1 MKSDI
6 EQSYIADII
15 SSRYP
20 ASEPEGIVE
29 IGELTR
35 DPAQFSANATK
46 REGGVGFVAGAAPA
60 PMSSSSTAQVSQPR
74 FGRAGVT
81 AEQSAAAGG
90 LEKPITA
97 LADML
102 AGIPRGMTAQT
113 MGLGGDLESLYN
125 GLTSIFN
132 RPEDQPRIDAFLQ
145 GLAQKT
151 NMATTEQINKE
162 GYRIPFTDINM
173 PPLPPVVPVGS
184 PDQKSREASANYGQF
199 FGELAPIP
207 SIIDVGVTGL
217 KAGAKA
223 LAPNAANMME
233 QGLRKSGMITD
244 IVPDGKSVPQ
254 KIAPAQ
260 IKETGGLSFPS
271 VDTDNRLRLKAKRE
285 ESVLAGKASAG
296 APKNTRV
303 EIQAPEGSSLPNFVV
318 GNITPQD
325 WIARTES
332 MLSKEE
338 ISKYAKWYDDIKGTF
353 LKYTNNDEAKADKYM
368 RAWLV
373 ANQNIGVDGALSNM
387 LLQAEQFARKVPKKE
402 MKAGGLPMA
411 TQAARNALS
420 NEPITEGVGA
430 KISDFVDSA
439 EGKSVRSFYGNNQA
453 GGSPFVVDIH
463 TARDTGLVDEIL
475 LNHLERKGYQ
485 VDRQN
490 IKTDFAAGPTET
502 QYENRADFGR
512 ALTKYLNDNSW
523 QGRTDWT
530 PKEVQAV
537 GWMAM
542 TKLTADAAEDSVT
555 ALERNLR
562 RISMEVAPA
571 VGSPW
576 EKKFGEKFSSLPA
589 QRQSEITQVVT
600 DRAMQTAKEISG
612 IDFREMV
619 HGTGGWQTFQN
630 PAAVAQTL
638 ATREGA
644 EIAANVLGYL
654 LQQTEVWVNSI
665 KGTTKNPKSLAI
677 DFIESG
683 SDNLSTNEG
692 IRSFWEKIMAADSTG
707 LFVGYQPIKTVD
719 GEIGIRVIVD
729 KANATKMQNVQNAL
743 SNGGEINNVLNSLD
757 FQIKAKG
764 YESDLVKAGNNWKES
779 PDGKLYLGRLAD
791 LGVKRTAA
799 DLDPI
804 RSELEKI
811 IESELAGTGEK
822 AASAGTKSAT
832 AKAKQVIKRSQSAPL
847 KGAE

>member
-6 EQSYIADII
+6 EQEYIADII
-15 SSRYP
+15 ASRYP
-20 ASEPEGIVE
+20 VNEPVGIVE
-29 IGELTR
+29 VGELTR
-35 DPAQFSANATK
+35 DPAQFSATATK
-46 REGGVGFVAGAAPA
+46 REDGVGFVEGAAPA
-60 PMSSSSTAQVSQPR
+60 PSSSSVAQVSQPR
-74 FGRAGVT
+74 FGRGGVT

-97 LADML
+97 LADMGG
-102 AGIPRGMTAQT
+102 GIARGITAQT
-113 MGLGGDLESLYN
+113 MGLAGDIESLYN

-173 PPLPPVVPVGS
+173 PPLPPVVPAGS
-184 PDQKSREASANYGQF
+184 PDQKSREASANYGQA

-207 SIIDVGVTGL
+207 SVVDVGVAGL

-223 LAPNAANMME
+223 LAPNVGQLME
-233 QGLRKSGMITD
+233 KQLDKAGLILR
-244 IVPDGKSVPQ
+244 
-254 KIAPAQ
+254 IAPDSPSQGKA
-260 IKETGGLSFPS
+260 IGGLSFPS
-271 VDTDNRLRLKAKRE
+271 IDTDNRLRLKAQRDQN
-285 ESVLAGKASAG
+285 VLNGKQPVG
-296 APKNTRV
+296 APKNERV
-303 EIQAPEGSSLPNFVV
+303 EIAAPEGSSLPNFVV
-318 GNITPQD
+318 GNISPQD
-325 WIARTES
+325 WITRTEA
-332 MLSKEE
+332 MLNKEE
-338 ISKYAKWYDDIKGTF
+338 IAKYAKWYDDIKGTF
-353 LKYTNNDEAKADKYM
+353 LKYTNNDEVKADKYM

-387 LLQAEQFARKVPKKE
+387 LLQAEQFARKVPKSE

-411 TQAARNALS
+411 TSAARNALS
-420 NEPITEGVGA
+420 DEPITEGVGA

-439 EGKSVRSFYGNNQA
+439 EGKSVRSFYGNDSL

-475 LNHLERKGYQ
+475 LNHLERKGYK

-490 IKTDFAAGPTET
+490 IKTDFTAGPTET

-512 ALTKYLNDNSW
+512 GLTKYLNDTAW

-542 TKLTADAAEDSVT
+542 TKLTADSSEDSVT

-571 VGSPW
+571 EGSPW
-576 EKKFGEKFSSLPA
+576 EAKFGERFAKLPA
-589 QRQSEITQVVT
+589 QRQSEITQIVT
-600 DRAMQTAKEISG
+600 DKAMQVAKEISG

-654 LQQTEVWVNSI
+654 LQQTEVWVNAI
-665 KGTTKNPKSLAI
+665 KGTTKNPKALAI
-677 DFIESG
+677 DFIETG

-692 IRSFWEKIMAADSTG
+692 IRSFWEKIMAADPTG

-719 GEIGIRVIVD
+719 GEVGIRVIVD
-729 KANATKMQNVQNAL
+729 KANATKMQNVQNTL
-743 SNGGEINNVLNSLD
+743 SKGGEIDNVLRSLD
-757 FQIKAKG
+757 FDVISNG
-764 YESDLVKAGNNWKES
+764 YESDLVKAGNNWKEL
-779 PDGKLYLGRLAD
+779 PDGKSYLERLAN

-799 DLDPI
+799 DLDPV
-804 RSELEKI
+804 RSELERI
-811 IESELAGTGEK
+811 IESELSGSGTK
-822 AASAGTKSAT
+822 STNAATKSAT
-832 AKAKQVIKRSQSAPL
+832 TKAKQVIKRSQSAPV

>member
-1 MKSDI
+1 MNLEEKF
-6 EQSYIADII
+6 
-15 SSRYP
+15 
-20 ASEPEGIVE
+20 
-29 IGELTR
+29 L
-35 DPAQFSANATK
+35 N
-46 REGGVGFVAGAAPA
+46 
-60 PMSSSSTAQVSQPR
+60 
-74 FGRAGVT
+74 
-81 AEQSAAAGG
+81 SAAAALPTGDLDEG
-90 LEKPITA
+90 SPNFRGPVPPAAQLEAPMGEIPLIPEKPLPANLISSGRAVEATVIGQQSPVNKPAADATTGVMPVTGRVFPEDTA
-97 LADML
+97 SIQS
-102 AGIPRGMTAQT
+102 IPRNDLQEF
-113 MGLGGDLESLYN
+113 MGNIGSAIQSGAEYLDFAVIGLPDVGTLTLKDLTVGDLGKVMEAMSYGFAPTTGEGQTLRPTPEALDLLNAIPAFQAASKAVKYGAK
-125 GLTSIFN
+125 GL
-132 RPEDQPRIDAFLQ
+132 R
-145 GLAQKT
+145 
-151 NMATTEQINKE
+151 
-162 GYRIPFTDINM
+162 
-173 PPLPPVVPVGS
+173 
-184 PDQKSREASANYGQF
+184 
-199 FGELAPIP
+199 
-207 SIIDVGVTGL
+207 
-217 KAGAKA
+217 AGAEA
-223 LAPNAANMME
+223 LAPAAADVIE
-233 QGLRKSGMITD
+233 SGLRKTGMITD

-254 KIAPAQ
+254 QIPPAQ

-285 ESVLAGKASAG
+285 ESILAGKAPAG

-325 WIARTES
+325 WISRTES

-338 ISKYAKWYDDIKGTF
+338 IAKYAKWYDDIKGTF
-353 LKYTNNDEAKADKYM
+353 LKYTNNDEEKADKYM

-387 LLQAEQFARKVPKKE
+387 LLQAEQFARKVPKQE

-411 TQAARNALS
+411 TQAARNALL

-542 TKLTADAAEDSVT
+542 TKLTADASEDSVT

-600 DRAMQTAKEISG
+600 DRAMQAAKEISG

-665 KGTTKNPKSLAI
+665 KGTTKNPKALAI

-692 IRSFWEKIMAADSTG
+692 IRSFWEKIMAADPTG
-707 LFVGYQPIKTVD
+707 LFVGYQPIKTID
-719 GEIGIRVIVD
+719 GEVGIRVIVD

-743 SNGGEINNVLNSLD
+743 SKGGQIDNVLSSLD
-757 FQIKAKG
+757 FDVKSKG

-779 PDGKLYLGRLAD
+779 PDGKAYLGRLAD

-804 RSELEKI
+804 RSEFEKI
-811 IESELAGTGEK
+811 IESELAGTGGK
-822 AASAGTKSAT
+822 PASAGTKSAT
-832 AKAKQVIKRSQSAPL
+832 TKAKQVIKRSQSAPL

>member
-1 MKSDI
+1 MNLEEKFLNSAAAALPTGDL
-6 EQSYIADII
+6 
-15 SSRYP
+15 
-20 ASEPEGIVE
+20 EGIVE
-29 IGELTR
+29 VLPPIR
-35 DPAQFSANATK
+35 DPDQFSSTATK
-46 REGGVGFVAGAAPA
+46 QDGGVGFVQGATPSSV
-60 PMSSSSTAQVSQPR
+60 SSSATVQPSNQVTGTMPVAGRVFPEDTASIQNIPR
-74 FGRAGVT
+74 NALQEFMGNVGSAI
-81 AEQSAAAGG
+81 QSGSEYLDFAVIGLPDVGTLSLKDLTVGDLGKVMEAMSYGFTPTIGEGQTLRPTPEALDLLNAIPAFQAAG
-90 LEKPITA
+90 KVI
-97 LADML
+97 
-102 AGIPRGMTAQT
+102 
-113 MGLGGDLESLYN
+113 
-125 GLTSIFN
+125 
-132 RPEDQPRIDAFLQ
+132 
-145 GLAQKT
+145 K
-151 NMATTEQINKE
+151 
-162 GYRIPFTDINM
+162 
-173 PPLPPVVPVGS
+173 
-184 PDQKSREASANYGQF
+184 YGAK
-199 FGELAPIP
+199 ELAP
-207 SIIDVGVTGL
+207 
-217 KAGAKA
+217 A
-223 LAPNAANMME
+223 AANLME
-233 QGLRKSGMITD
+233 EGLRKSGMIMD

-254 KIAPAQ
+254 QIPPAQ

-285 ESVLAGKASAG
+285 ESILAGKAPAG

-325 WIARTES
+325 WISRTES

-338 ISKYAKWYDDIKGTF
+338 IAKYAKWYDDIKGTF
-353 LKYTNNDEAKADKYM
+353 LKYTNNDEEKADKYM

-387 LLQAEQFARKVPKKE
+387 LLQAEQFARKVPKQE

-439 EGKSVRSFYGNNQA
+439 EGKSVRSFYGNDQA

-512 ALTKYLNDNSW
+512 ALTKYLNDNAW

-542 TKLTADAAEDSVT
+542 TKLTADASEDSVT

-600 DRAMQTAKEISG
+600 DRAMQAAKEISG

-665 KGTTKNPKSLAI
+665 KGTTKNPKALAI

-692 IRSFWEKIMAADSTG
+692 IRSFWEKIMAADPTG
-707 LFVGYQPIKTVD
+707 LFVGYQPIKTID
-719 GEIGIRVIVD
+719 GEVGIRVIVD

-743 SNGGEINNVLNSLD
+743 SKGGQIDNVLSSLD
-757 FQIKAKG
+757 FDVKSKG

-779 PDGKLYLGRLAD
+779 PNGDAYLGRLAN

-811 IESELAGTGEK
+811 IESELAGTGGK
-822 AASAGTKSAT
+822 ASSAGTKSAT
-832 AKAKQVIKRSQSAPL
+832 TKAKQVIKRSQSAPL

>member
-1 MKSDI
+1 MNLEEKFLNSAAAALPTGDL
-6 EQSYIADII
+6 
-15 SSRYP
+15 
-20 ASEPEGIVE
+20 EGIVE
-29 IGELTR
+29 VLPPIR
-35 DPAQFSANATK
+35 DPDQFSSTATK
-46 REGGVGFVAGAAPA
+46 RGDGVGFAIGAAPSA
-60 PMSSSSTAQVSQPR
+60 VSSSAVVQPSSQTTGTMPTADRVFPED
-74 FGRAGVT
+74 T
-81 AEQSAAAGG
+81 ASIQN
-90 LEKPITA
+90 
-97 LADML
+97 
-102 AGIPRGMTAQT
+102 IPRNTLQEM
-113 MGLGGDLESLYN
+113 MGTVGSAIQSGAEYLDFAVIGLPDVGTLTLKDLTVGDLGKVMEAMSYGFAPTTGEGQTL
-125 GLTSIFN
+125 
-132 RPEDQPRIDAFLQ
+132 RPTPEALDLLNAIPAFQ
-145 GLAQKT
+145 A
-151 NMATTEQINKE
+151 
-162 GYRIPFTDINM
+162 
-173 PPLPPVVPVGS
+173 
-184 PDQKSREASANYGQF
+184 ASKVIKYGAKQ
-199 FGELAPIP
+199 LAP
-207 SIIDVGVTGL
+207 
-217 KAGAKA
+217 A
-223 LAPNAANMME
+223 AANMME
-233 QGLRKSGMITD
+233 EGLRKSGMIMD

-254 KIAPAQ
+254 QIPPAQ

-271 VDTDNRLRLKAKRE
+271 IDTDNRLRLKAKRE

-665 KGTTKNPKSLAI
+665 KGTTKNPKALAI
-677 DFIESG
+677 DFIETG

-692 IRSFWEKIMAADSTG
+692 IRSFWEKIMAADPTG
-707 LFVGYQPIKTVD
+707 LFVGYQPIKTID
-719 GEIGIRVIVD
+719 GEVGIRVIVD
-729 KANATKMQNVQNAL
+729 KANATKMQNVQNTL
-743 SNGGEINNVLNSLD
+743 SKGGEIDNVLNSLD
-757 FQIKAKG
+757 FEIKSKG

-779 PDGKLYLGRLAD
+779 PDGKAYLGRLAD

-811 IESELAGTGEK
+811 IESELAGTGGK

-832 AKAKQVIKRSQSAPL
+832 TKAKQVIKRSQSAPL

>member
-1 MKSDI
+1 MNLEEKFLNAAAAQLVPD
-6 EQSYIADII
+6 
-15 SSRYP
+15 
-20 ASEPEGIVE
+20 EG
-29 IGELTR
+29 
-35 DPAQFSANATK
+35 DPNF
-46 REGGVGFVAGAAPA
+46 RGPVPPA
-60 PMSSSSTAQVSQPR
+60 PQKEAPMGEIVLTPDSQKMNNLVAS
-74 FGRAGVT
+74 GRAINASIVGQNDST
-81 AEQSAAAGG
+81 QS
-90 LEKPITA
+90 
-97 LADML
+97 M
-102 AGIPRGMTAQT
+102 R
-113 MGLGGDLESLYN
+113 S
-125 GLTSIFN
+125 
-132 RPEDQPRIDAFLQ
+132 
-145 GLAQKT
+145 
-151 NMATTEQINKE
+151 
-162 GYRIPFTDINM
+162 
-173 PPLPPVVPVGS
+173 LPPVTVTADRVFPEDTASIQNIPRNTLQEMMGTIGSAIQSGAEYLDFAVIGLPDVGTLTLK
-184 PDQKSREASANYGQF
+184 DLTVGDLGKVMEAMSYGF
-199 FGELAPIP
+199 TPTTGEGQTLRPTPEALDLLNAIPAFQAAGKVIKYGAKQLAP
-207 SIIDVGVTGL
+207 
-217 KAGAKA
+217 A
-223 LAPNAANMME
+223 AANMME
-233 QGLRKSGMITD
+233 EGLRKSGMIMD

-254 KIAPAQ
+254 QIPPAQ

-665 KGTTKNPKSLAI
+665 KGTTKNPKALAI
-677 DFIESG
+677 DFIETG

-692 IRSFWEKIMAADSTG
+692 IRSFWEKIMAADPTG
-707 LFVGYQPIKTVD
+707 LFVGYQPIKTID
-719 GEIGIRVIVD
+719 GEVGIRVIVD
-729 KANATKMQNVQNAL
+729 KANATKMQNVQNTL
-743 SNGGEINNVLNSLD
+743 SKGGEIDNVLNSLD
-757 FQIKAKG
+757 FEIKSKG

-779 PDGKLYLGRLAD
+779 PDGKAYLGRLAD

-811 IESELAGTGEK
+811 IESELAGTGGK

-832 AKAKQVIKRSQSAPL
+832 TKAKQVIKRSQSAPL

>member
-20 ASEPEGIVE
+20 TNEPEGIVE

-35 DPAQFSANATK
+35 DPAQFSATATK
-46 REGGVGFVAGAAPA
+46 QDGGVGFVAGAAPA
-60 PMSSSSTAQVSQPR
+60 PMSSSSVAQVNQPR
-74 FGRAGVT
+74 FGRGGIT

-90 LEKPITA
+90 LEQPLTA
-97 LADML
+97 LADVGG
-102 AGIPRGMTAQT
+102 GIARGIAAQT

-173 PPLPPVVPVGS
+173 PPLPPVVPVGA
-184 PDQKSREASANYGQF
+184 PDQKSREASANVGQF
-199 FGELAPIP
+199 FGELAPVP
-207 SIIDVGVTGL
+207 SMIDAGVAGL
-217 KAGAKA
+217 KASAKA
-223 LAPNAANMME
+223 LAPNVGQLME
-233 QGLRKSGMITD
+233 KQLDKAGLIFR
-244 IVPDGKSVPQ
+244 
-254 KIAPAQ
+254 IAPESPAQ
-260 IKETGGLSFPS
+260 GKEIGGLSFPS
-271 VDTDNRLRLKAKRE
+271 IDTENRLRLKLKRDQ
-285 ESVLAGKASAG
+285 SVLDGKAPSG

-325 WIARTES
+325 WVSRTES

-338 ISKYAKWYDDIKGTF
+338 IAKYAKWYDDIKGTF
-353 LKYTNNDEAKADKYM
+353 LKYTNNDEEKADKYM

-387 LLQAEQFARKVPKKE
+387 LLQAEQFARKVPKEK

-439 EGKSVRSFYGNNQA
+439 EGKSVRSFYGNQQL

-512 ALTKYLNDNSW
+512 GLTKYLNDNAW

-542 TKLTADAAEDSVT
+542 TKLTADASEDSVT

-600 DRAMQTAKEISG
+600 DRAMQVAKEISG

-644 EIAANVLGYL
+644 EIAANILGYL

-665 KGTTKNPKSLAI
+665 KGTTKNPKALAI

-729 KANATKMQNVQNAL
+729 KANATKMQNVQNSL
-743 SNGGEINNVLNSLD
+743 SSGGEINNVLNSLD

-811 IESELAGTGEK
+811 IESELAGTGGK
-822 AASAGTKSAT
+822 PASAGTKSAT
-832 AKAKQVIKRSQSAPL
+832 TKAKQVIKRSQSAPL

>member
-1 MKSDI
+1 MAN
-6 EQSYIADII
+6 EFIARNGITSLGNI
-15 SSRYP
+15 VVSGSLTATGAITVSGSIASASFATNAATASSADNLLVR
-20 ASEPEGIVE
+20 
-29 IGELTR
+29 
-35 DPAQFSANATK
+35 
-46 REGGVGFVAGAAPA
+46 
-60 PMSSSSTAQVSQPR
+60 ST
-74 FGRAGVT
+74 
-81 AEQSAAAGG
+81 
-90 LEKPITA
+90 L
-97 LADML
+97 
-102 AGIPRGMTAQT
+102 TAQT
-113 MGLGGDLESLYN
+113 LVVQTI
-125 GLTSIFN
+125 TSSVDF
-132 RPEDQPRIDAFLQ
+132 
-145 GLAQKT
+145 
-151 NMATTEQINKE
+151 
-162 GYRIPFTDINM
+162 
-173 PPLPPVVPVGS
+173 
-184 PDQKSREASANYGQF
+184 
-199 FGELAPIP
+199 
-207 SIIDVGVTGL
+207 VTGSTRFGSL
-217 KAGAKA
+217 SSNTHVFTGSMA
-223 LAPNAANMME
+223 
-233 QGLRKSGMITD
+233 I
-244 IVPDGKSVPQ
+244 
-254 KIAPAQ
+254 
-260 IKETGGLSFPS
+260 TGGLSFPS
-271 VDTDNRLRLKAKRE
+271 IDTDNRLRLKAKRE

-665 KGTTKNPKSLAI
+665 KGTTKNPKALAI
-677 DFIESG
+677 DFIETG

-692 IRSFWEKIMAADSTG
+692 IRSFWEKIMAADPTG
-707 LFVGYQPIKTVD
+707 LFVGYQPIKTID
-719 GEIGIRVIVD
+719 GEVGIRVIVD
-729 KANATKMQNVQNAL
+729 KANATKMQNVQNTL
-743 SNGGEINNVLNSLD
+743 SKGGEIDNVLNSLD
-757 FQIKAKG
+757 FEIKSKG

-779 PDGKLYLGRLAD
+779 PDGKAYLGRLAD

-811 IESELAGTGEK
+811 IESELAGTGGK

-832 AKAKQVIKRSQSAPL
+832 TKAKQVIKRSQSAPL